1 MRATGYRRM
10 RICIRVAR
18 CVNKNPSVRT
28 RFLVADACREANDWY
43 LLIMLPVTGCKF
55 ADIAFKKNAK
65 QPVL

>member
-1 MRATGYRRM
+1 
-10 RICIRVAR
+10 
-18 CVNKNPSVRT
+18 VRT